1 MEIGL
6 AGLAGQRRGEAT
18 PDETACMVVAP
29 MPIVLEELV
38 DETLQLGVAPEH
50 VICQTAD
57 GSAFGALFVPFEGS
71 EEVVAVA
78 SIQRI
83 DAPDILPEELERERE
98 EEILEAWEWVV
109 HGESMGCR
117 DRFAHG
123 FFAQN

>member
-1 MEIGL
+1 
-6 AGLAGQRRGEAT
+6 
-18 PDETACMVVAP
+18 MVVAP
-29 MPIVLEELV
+29 MPIVMEKLV

-50 VICQTAD
+50 VICHPLD
-57 GSAFGALFVPFEGS
+57 GGTFGALLVPFEGG

-83 DAPDILPEELERERE
+83 DAPDILPEELEREGE
-98 EEILEAWEWVV
+98 EEILKAWEWVV
-109 HGESMGCR
+109 HGECKGCR